1 MTLLAWGWIAPATT
15 LQTNNPVL
23 CFTAD
28 RTAAFSR
35 MASLGHLRLQR
46 IPVDLFR
53 SWLRYGNFLDRSDG
67 TLLRRRFAIKQIASD
82 TTISERAS
90 RSRFFAA
97 KNAGCIHH
105 KFPPP
110 FCVGCAASQTGS
122 LPRKL
127 LLVCLDLPSFCFVL
141 KYTGPRHR
149 RDVQRFG
156 AFHNLRRYDMEIL

>member
-127 LLVCLDLPSFCFVL
+127 LLVSLDLPSFCFVL
-141 KYTGPRHR
+141 LV
-149 RDVQRFG
+149 RDTEEMCRDSAHF
-156 AFHNLRRYDMEIL
+156 IT